1 MKDSIPFY
9 NSDLKGILKNL
20 IGNWN
25 FRRLINDALEQKQR
39 YACGNSSFV
48 KNENAENT
56 LNYVETGKL
65 TWDNTKEFNFSRKY
79 IYQLNNKNIDIIFD
93 DGISIGKHFQ
103 TLLPANSD
111 AAFIGSEHLCKLDKY
126 NSSYQFVSKDEFIIT
141 YLIVGP
147 KKKLTITTT
156 YNKQIN

>member
-1 MKDSIPFY
+1 LKDSIPFY

-65 TWDNTKEFNFSRKY
+65 TWDNTKEFNFDTVIPGLGYTRTFSECFEIDSNGNFCESVLITNY
-79 IYQLNNKNIDIIFD
+79 ILSKINDNLD
-93 DGISIGKHFQ
+93 SIKS
-103 TLLPANSD
+103 NS
-111 AAFIGSEHLCKLDKY
+111 
-126 NSSYQFVSKDEFIIT
+126 
-141 YLIVGP
+141 
-147 KKKLTITTT
+147 
-156 YNKQIN
+156 